1 MKSFSLT
8 QHLHKRL
15 TNNEASDD
23 YAKDR
28 YAKQKPQPRKL
39 HPKKRLSNVVNKH
52 KHSQA
57 QNALPNFNFYAPITI
72 DIL

>member
-39 HPKKRLSNVVNKH
+39 HPKEKTKQCRKQTQTFSSTKC
-52 KHSQA
+52 SS
-57 QNALPNFNFYAPITI
+57 
-72 DIL
+72 